1 MKMKLRIS
9 ILIVILFGFVAA
21 QTSVAQSSTSSLA
34 QEALKG
40 VRPFIGTWTAE
51 AGAYDGFDGNKE
63 SGKIDLV
70 LRFRWLQEEA
80 AVEFSS
86 RIIHK
91 KTGKQFNTGSKIL
104 SLDAETGKLQV
115 FGYGY
120 EGDVYF
126 SNRGTMEIKGSK
138 IIWEMNEV
146 SVNKTKSK
154 YTVTLTLE
162 GSKLLSVQM
171 TEIIVDGKK
180 QKDWS
185 TKLHRNTKT
194 TSN

>member
-1 MKMKLRIS
+1 MKMQLSIS
-9 ILIVILFGFVAA
+9 TVVLALFGFV
-21 QTSVAQSSTSSLA
+21 TTKTTVAQFPNSSPA

-40 VRPFIGTWTAE
+40 VRPFIGSWTAE
-51 AGAYDGFDGNKE
+51 SDAYDGFDGNKE

-80 AVEFSS
+80 AVEFNS

-91 KTGKQFNTGSKIL
+91 KTGKQFNSGSKIL
-104 SLDAETGKLQV
+104 SLDAETRKLQV

-126 SNRGTMEIKGSK
+126 SNNGLMEIQDSK
-138 IIWEMNEV
+138 IIWKMNEV
-146 SVNKTKSK
+146 SINKTKSK

-162 GSKLLSVQM
+162 TPKLLSVQM
-171 TEIIVDGKK
+171 TDIFVNGKK
-180 QKDWS
+180 LENWS

>member
-34 QEALKG
+34 QEALKR

-51 AGAYDGFDGNKE
+51 AEAYDGFDGNIE

-120 EGDVYF
+120 EGAC
-126 SNRGTMEIKGSK
+126 
-138 IIWEMNEV
+138 
-146 SVNKTKSK
+146 
-154 YTVTLTLE
+154 
-162 GSKLLSVQM
+162 
-171 TEIIVDGKK
+171 
-180 QKDWS
+180 
-185 TKLHRNTKT
+185 
-194 TSN
+194 TSRIGARWRLRAARSFWK

>member
-1 MKMKLRIS
+1 MKTKLRIS
-9 ILIVILFGFVAA
+9 IVVLILFGFVAA

-40 VRPFIGTWTAE
+40 VRPFIGSWVAE
-51 AGAYDGFDGNKE
+51 SDAYGGFEGNEE

-70 LRFRWLQEEA
+70 LRFRWLQEKA
-80 AVEFSS
+80 AVEFTS

-126 SNRGTMEIKGSK
+126 SNNGTMEIQGSK

-146 SVNKTKSK
+146 SINKTKSK

-162 GSKLLSVQM
+162 APKLLSVQ
-171 TEIIVDGKK
+171 TSDVIVDGKK

-185 TKLHRNTKT
+185 TKLHRKTKT

>member
-21 QTSVAQSSTSSLA
+21 QTSVAQPSTSSLA

-51 AGAYDGFDGNKE
+51 AEAYDGFDGNIE

-104 SLDAETGKLQV
+104 SLDAETAKLQV

-146 SVNKTKSK
+146 SINKTKSK

-162 GSKLLSVQM
+162 ASKLLSVQM

>member
-1 MKMKLRIS
+1 MQLSIS
-9 ILIVILFGFVAA
+9 TVVLALFGFV
-21 QTSVAQSSTSSLA
+21 TTKTTVAQFPNSSPA

-40 VRPFIGTWTAE
+40 VRPFIGSWTAE
-51 AGAYDGFDGNKE
+51 AEAYDGFDGNKE

-126 SNRGTMEIKGSK
+126 SNNGTMEIQDSK
-138 IIWEMNEV
+138 IIWKMNEV
-146 SVNKTKSK
+146 SINKTKSK
-154 YTVTLTLE
+154 YTVKLTLE
-162 GSKLLSVQM
+162 SPKLLSVQM
-171 TEIIVDGKK
+171 TDVFVDGKK

>member
-51 AGAYDGFDGNKE
+51 AEAYDGFDGNIE

-70 LRFRWLQEEA
+70 LRFRWLREEA

-120 EGDVYF
+120 EGDMYF

-146 SVNKTKSK
+146 SINKTKSK

-162 GSKLLSVQM
+162 ASKLLSVQM

>member
-1 MKMKLRIS
+1 MSTVVLA
-9 ILIVILFGFVAA
+9 LFGFVAI
-21 QTSVAQSSTSSLA
+21 QTTVAQSPNSSPA
-34 QEALKG
+34 QEALEA
-40 VRPFIGTWTAE
+40 VRPFIGSWTAE
-51 AGAYDGFDGNKE
+51 AEAYDGFDGNKE

-80 AVEFSS
+80 AVEFNS

-126 SNRGTMEIKGSK
+126 SNNGSMEIQDSK
-138 IIWEMNEV
+138 IIWKMNEV
-146 SVNKTKSK
+146 SINKTKSK

-162 GSKLLSVQM
+162 TPKLLSVQM
-171 TEIIVDGKK
+171 TDIFVNGKK
-180 QKDWS
+180 LENWS

>member
-1 MKMKLRIS
+1 MKMQLSIS
-9 ILIVILFGFVAA
+9 TVVLALFGFV
-21 QTSVAQSSTSSLA
+21 TTKTTVAQSPNSSPA

-40 VRPFIGTWTAE
+40 VRPFIGSWTAE
-51 AGAYDGFDGNKE
+51 SDAYDGFDGNKE

-80 AVEFSS
+80 AVEFTS

-126 SNRGTMEIKGSK
+126 SNNGSMEIQGSK
-138 IIWEMNEV
+138 IIWKMNEV
-146 SVNKTKSK
+146 SINKTKSK

-162 GSKLLSVQM
+162 TPKLLSVQM
-171 TEIIVDGKK
+171 TDIFVNGKK
-180 QKDWS
+180 QEDWS

>member
-1 MKMKLRIS
+1 MQLSIS
-9 ILIVILFGFVAA
+9 TVVLALFGFV
-21 QTSVAQSSTSSLA
+21 TTKTTVAQSPNSTPA

-40 VRPFIGTWTAE
+40 VRPFIGSWTAE
-51 AGAYDGFDGNKE
+51 SDASAGFDGNKE

-80 AVEFSS
+80 AVEFTS

-126 SNRGTMEIKGSK
+126 SNNGSMEILGSK
-138 IIWEMNEV
+138 IIWKMNEV
-146 SVNKTKSK
+146 SINKTKSK
-154 YTVTLTLE
+154 YTVRLTLE
-162 GSKLLSVQM
+162 SPKLLSVQM
-171 TEIIVDGKK
+171 TDIFVNGKK
-180 QKDWS
+180 QEDWS

>member
-51 AGAYDGFDGNKE
+51 AEAYDGFDGNIE

-104 SLDAETGKLQV
+104 SLDAETAKLQV

-120 EGDVYF
+120 EGDMYF

-146 SVNKTKSK
+146 SINKTKSK

-162 GSKLLSVQM
+162 ASKLLSVQM

>member
-9 ILIVILFGFVAA
+9 ILIVILIGFVAA

-51 AGAYDGFDGNKE
+51 AEAYDGFDGNIE

-162 GSKLLSVQM
+162 ASKLLSVQM

-185 TKLHRNTKT
+185 TKLHHNTKT

>member
-1 MKMKLRIS
+1 MKTKLRIS
-9 ILIVILFGFVAA
+9 IVVLILFGFVAA

-40 VRPFIGTWTAE
+40 VRPFIGSWVAE
-51 AGAYDGFDGNKE
+51 SDAYGGFEGNEE

-70 LRFRWLQEEA
+70 LRFRWLQEKA
-80 AVEFSS
+80 AVEFTS

-126 SNRGTMEIKGSK
+126 SNTGSMEIQGSK

-146 SVNKTKSK
+146 SINKTKSK

-162 GSKLLSVQM
+162 TPKLLSVQ
-171 TEIIVDGKK
+171 TSDVIVDGKK
-180 QKDWS
+180 QEDWS
-185 TKLHRNTKT
+185 TKLHRKTKT

>member
-1 MKMKLRIS
+1 M
-9 ILIVILFGFVAA
+9 
-21 QTSVAQSSTSSLA
+21 
-34 QEALKG
+34 
-40 VRPFIGTWTAE
+40 
-51 AGAYDGFDGNKE
+51 
-63 SGKIDLV
+63 

-80 AVEFSS
+80 AVEFTS

-126 SNRGTMEIKGSK
+126 SNNGSMEIQGSK
-138 IIWEMNEV
+138 IIWKMNEV
-146 SVNKTKSK
+146 SIYKTKSK
-154 YTVTLTLE
+154 YTVRLTLE
-162 GSKLLSVQM
+162 APKLLSVQ
-171 TEIIVDGKK
+171 TSDVFVDGKK

>member
-1 MKMKLRIS
+1 MKTQLSMSTVVLA
-9 ILIVILFGFVAA
+9 LFGFVAI
-21 QTSVAQSSTSSLA
+21 QTTVAQSPNSSPA
-34 QEALKG
+34 QEALEA
-40 VRPFIGTWTAE
+40 VRPFIGSWTAE
-51 AGAYDGFDGNKE
+51 AEAYDGFDGNKE

-126 SNRGTMEIKGSK
+126 SNNGTMEIQGSK
-138 IIWEMNEV
+138 IIWKMNEV
-146 SVNKTKSK
+146 SINKTKSK
-154 YTVTLTLE
+154 YTVKLTLE
-162 GSKLLSVQM
+162 SPKLLSVQM
-171 TEIIVDGKK
+171 TDVFVDGKK

>member
-1 MKMKLRIS
+1 MKTKLRIS
-9 ILIVILFGFVAA
+9 IVILILFGFVAA
-21 QTSVAQSSTSSLA
+21 QTSVAQSPTLSLA

-51 AGAYDGFDGNKE
+51 AEAYDGFDGNKE

-104 SLDAETGKLQV
+104 SLDAETAKLQV

-126 SNRGTMEIKGSK
+126 SNSGTMEIKGSK
-138 IIWEMNEV
+138 IIWLMNEV
-146 SVNKTKSK
+146 SINKTKSK
-154 YTVTLTLE
+154 YTVTLALE
-162 GSKLLSVQM
+162 ASKLLSVQM
-171 TEIIVDGKK
+171 TDIIVDGKK

-185 TKLHRNTKT
+185 TKLHRNKKT

>member
-40 VRPFIGTWTAE
+40 VRPFIGTWAAE
-51 AGAYDGFDGNKE
+51 AEAYDGFDGNIE

-104 SLDAETGKLQV
+104 SLDAETAKLQV

-146 SVNKTKSK
+146 SINKTKSK

-162 GSKLLSVQM
+162 ASKLLSVQM
-171 TEIIVDGKK
+171 TDIIVDGKK

>member
-1 MKMKLRIS
+1 MKMQLSIS
-9 ILIVILFGFVAA
+9 TVVLALFGFV
-21 QTSVAQSSTSSLA
+21 TTKTTVAQFPNSSPA

-40 VRPFIGTWTAE
+40 VRPFIGSWTAE
-51 AGAYDGFDGNKE
+51 SDAYDGFDGNKE

-80 AVEFSS
+80 AVEFNS

-91 KTGKQFNTGSKIL
+91 KTGKQFNSGSKIL
-104 SLDAETGKLQV
+104 SLDAETRKLQV

-126 SNRGTMEIKGSK
+126 SNNGSMEIQDSK
-138 IIWEMNEV
+138 IIWKMNEV
-146 SVNKTKSK
+146 SINKTKSK

-162 GSKLLSVQM
+162 TPKLLSVQM
-171 TEIIVDGKK
+171 TDIFVNGKK
-180 QKDWS
+180 LENWS

>member
-1 MKMKLRIS
+1 MKTKLNIS
-9 ILIVILFGFVAA
+9 TVVLALFSIVATQVA
-21 QTSVAQSSTSSLA
+21 VAQSSNSSPA
-34 QEALKG
+34 QEALKE
-40 VRPFIGTWTAE
+40 VRPFIGSWAAE
-51 AGAYDGFDGNKE
+51 SDAYSGFEGNEE
-63 SGKIDLV
+63 SGKINLV
-70 LRFRWLQEEA
+70 LRFRWLQEKA
-80 AVEFSS
+80 AVEFTS

-126 SNRGTMEIKGSK
+126 SNNGTMEIQGSK
-138 IIWEMNEV
+138 IIWKMNEV
-146 SVNKTKSK
+146 SINKTKSK

-162 GSKLLSVQM
+162 APKLLSVQ
-171 TEIIVDGKK
+171 TSDVFVDGKK

>member
-51 AGAYDGFDGNKE
+51 AEAYDGFDGNIE

-138 IIWEMNEV
+138 IIWKMNEV

-162 GSKLLSVQM
+162 ASKLLSVQM

>member
-51 AGAYDGFDGNKE
+51 AEAYDGFDGNIE

-70 LRFRWLQEEA
+70 LRFRWLREEA

-104 SLDAETGKLQV
+104 SLDAETAKLQV

-146 SVNKTKSK
+146 SINKTKSK

-162 GSKLLSVQM
+162 ASKLLSVQM

>member
-1 MKMKLRIS
+1 MKTKLRIYIV
-9 ILIVILFGFVAA
+9 ILILFGFVAA
-21 QTSVAQSSTSSLA
+21 QTSVAQPSTSSLA

-40 VRPFIGTWTAE
+40 VQPFIGNWVAE
-51 AGAYDGFDGNKE
+51 SDAYGGFEGNEE
-63 SGKIDLV
+63 SGKIDIV

-80 AVEFSS
+80 AVEFTS

-91 KTGKQFNTGSKIL
+91 KTGKQVNTGSKIL

-120 EGDVYF
+120 DGDVYF
-126 SNRGTMEIKGSK
+126 SNNGTMEIQGSK
-138 IIWEMNEV
+138 IIWKMNEV
-146 SVNKTKSK
+146 SINKTKSK
-154 YTVTLTLE
+154 YTVKLTLE
-162 GSKLLSVQM
+162 APKLLSVQM
-171 TEIIVDGKK
+171 TDVFVDGKK
-180 QKDWS
+180 QKNWS

>member
-1 MKMKLRIS
+1 MKTQLSIS
-9 ILIVILFGFVAA
+9 TVVLALFGFV
-21 QTSVAQSSTSSLA
+21 TTKTTVAQSPNSSPA

-40 VRPFIGTWTAE
+40 VRPFIGSWTAE
-51 AGAYDGFDGNKE
+51 SDAYDGFDGNKE

-70 LRFRWLQEEA
+70 LRFRWLQEEG
-80 AVEFSS
+80 AVEFTS

-126 SNRGTMEIKGSK
+126 SNTGSMEIQGSK
-138 IIWEMNEV
+138 IIWKMNEV
-146 SVNKTKSK
+146 SINKTKSK

-162 GSKLLSVQM
+162 APKLLSVQM
-171 TEIIVDGKK
+171 TDVFVDGKK
-180 QKDWS
+180 KKDWS

>member
-1 MKMKLRIS
+1 MKTKLS
-9 ILIVILFGFVAA
+9 IFIFVLALFGIVAT
-21 QTSVAQSSTSSLA
+21 QIVVAQSSNSSPA

-40 VRPFIGTWTAE
+40 VRPFIGTWTAD
-51 AGAYDGFDGNKE
+51 ADAYSGFEGNEE

-80 AVEFSS
+80 AVEFTS

-126 SNRGTMEIKGSK
+126 SNTGSMEIQGSN

-146 SVNKTKSK
+146 SINKTKSK

-162 GSKLLSVQM
+162 APKLLSVQ
-171 TEIIVDGKK
+171 TSDVVVDGKK
-180 QKDWS
+180 QEDWS
-185 TKLHRNTKT
+185 TKLHRKTKT

>member
-21 QTSVAQSSTSSLA
+21 QTSVAQPSTSSLA

-51 AGAYDGFDGNKE
+51 AEAYDGFDGNIE

-120 EGDVYF
+120 EGDMYF

-146 SVNKTKSK
+146 SINKTKSK

-162 GSKLLSVQM
+162 ASKLLSVQM

>member
-1 MKMKLRIS
+1 MKTKLRIYIV
-9 ILIVILFGFVAA
+9 ILILFGFVAA
-21 QTSVAQSSTSSLA
+21 QTSVAQPSTSSLA

-40 VRPFIGTWTAE
+40 VQPFIGSWVAE
-51 AGAYDGFDGNKE
+51 SDAYGGFEGNEE
-63 SGKIDLV
+63 SGKIDIV

-80 AVEFSS
+80 AVEFTS

-91 KTGKQFNTGSKIL
+91 KTGKQVNTGSKIL

-120 EGDVYF
+120 DGDVYF
-126 SNRGTMEIKGSK
+126 SNNGTMEIQGSK
-138 IIWEMNEV
+138 IIWKMNEV
-146 SVNKTKSK
+146 SINKTKSK
-154 YTVTLTLE
+154 YTVKLTLE
-162 GSKLLSVQM
+162 APKLLSVQM
-171 TEIIVDGKK
+171 TDVFVDGKK
-180 QKDWS
+180 QKNWS